1 MPAYASCV
9 GQQFPA
15 LGIPVLELTPTL
27 RAGLTCRF
35 EESHCFCLRETAR
48 DLQTEDVYVCGCT
61 VHPHIPLRVR
71 NFRAINSL

>member
-48 DLQTEDVYVCGCT
+48 DLQTEDVYIRVWLHGASTHT
-61 VHPHIPLRVR
+61 VARAQFSR
-71 NFRAINSL
+71 N